1 MKKKAET
8 MGMAEVVDTA
18 EVVDMAEVADM
29 EETIIVAEGMKTIM
43 AEDIPADTRV
53 ADMGIPDIR
62 YFTRS

>member
-1 MKKKAET
+1 MIRMKKKAET

-18 EVVDMAEVADM
+18 EVADM
-29 EETIIVAEGMKTIM
+29 EETITVAEGMKTIM

>member
-1 MKKKAET
+1 MIRMKKKAET

-18 EVVDMAEVADM
+18 EVVDM

-53 ADMGIPDIR
+53 ADMAIPDIR

>member
-1 MKKKAET
+1 MIRMKKKAET
-8 MGMAEVVDTA
+8 MGMAEVVDT
-18 EVVDMAEVADM
+18 AEVADM

-62 YFTRS
+62 YFSRS